1 MKRET
6 QSPRGKLSSWAEEA
20 KQMESHTD
28 HQYQC
33 PGHYSLRSS
42 GGGWTLRFLGLQ
54 RSVPEKGLGLA
65 VWRQPE
71 GAVDQCTYSQ
81 GSMGGDL
88 GPQEKEGESRRG
100 GTTKGTSF
108 FAYVQATRQD

>member
-71 GAVDQCTYSQ
+71 GAEEQCATAKRVQ
-81 GSMGGDL
+81 EEP
-88 GPQEKEGESRRG
+88 GPQEKQDTMG
-100 GTTKGTSF
+100 GILHIPF
-108 FAYVQATRQD
+108 NLPQDVLNSDFS